1 MADPDAVPA
10 GRYGREALQH
20 LKVWDQVSGQ
30 VARAENVRAALA
42 LVAHGAAPLGIVYA
56 TDAMAEPAVRTVAV
70 FPADSHAPITYPIA
84 RLRAST
90 NPDAEGFRRFLLSGE
105 AKAIFRHYGFVT
117 R

>member
-1 MADPDAVPA
+1 MPA
-10 GRYGREALQH
+10 GRYGRAALQH

-30 VARAENVRAALA
+30 VARAENVRKALA

-56 TDAMAEPAVRTVAV
+56 TDAMAEPAVHTVAV